1 VAATLT
7 AAAMGVWRCQA
18 CAFTCRAA
26 GGAVRCPRCGAP
38 VGRRKVATLQ
48 RTSALLFAAV
58 LLYVPANVL
67 TVMTT
72 TTLFKRQENTILGGV
87 FYLWRTGTWPL
98 AVVIF
103 LFSIVVPAAKFAGL
117 AFLVLTSARRSRW
130 RPIGRTRLYRGI
142 ELVGRW
148 SMLDVYAVTLMA
160 ALARTDAVAS
170 VDIGAGAIAFG
181 AVVVLTMGATLAF
194 DPRTIWDG

>member
-1 VAATLT
+1 MATLM
-7 AAAMGVWRCQA
+7 AAELGVWRCHD
-18 CAFTCRAA
+18 CALMCRAV
-26 GGAVRCPRCGAP
+26 GGPATCPRCGAR
-38 VGRRKVATLQ
+38 VARRRENTLQ
-48 RTSALLFAAV
+48 KTAALLIAAMV
-58 LLYVPANVL
+58 LYVPANVL

-98 AVVIF
+98 AIVIF
-103 LFSIVVPAAKFAGL
+103 LFSIVVPAAKFAAL
-117 AFLVLTSARRSRW
+117 ALLVVTSSRRSRW
-130 RPIGRTRLYRGI
+130 RRQGRARLFRVV

-160 ALARTDAVAS
+160 ALARTDALAS
-170 VDIGAGAIAFG
+170 ADIGPGALAFG
-181 AVVVLTMGATLAF
+181 AVVVLTMGATLSF